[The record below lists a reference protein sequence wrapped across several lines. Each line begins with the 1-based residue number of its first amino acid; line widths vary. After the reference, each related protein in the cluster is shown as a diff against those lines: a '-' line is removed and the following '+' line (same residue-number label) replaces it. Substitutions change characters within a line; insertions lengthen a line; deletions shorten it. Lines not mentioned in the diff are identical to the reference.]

1 MVGGFIAASVVA
13 LVQFARVRDRRLLLL
28 AAMFALQSQALGR
41 QWWDVWKD
49 VCQGGVCLAGLGLL
63 FTLSPRPQHDGL
75 PSARTGGAP
84 TPEPRAAVD
93 EAKQ

>member
-13 LVQFARVRDRRLLLL
+13 LVQFARARDRRLLLL

-63 FTLSPRPQHDGL
+63 FTLSPRPPHER
-75 PSARTGGAP
+75 PVSAAPGGAS
-84 TPEPRAAVD
+84 THEPKAIPD
-93 EAKQ
+93 QAKP